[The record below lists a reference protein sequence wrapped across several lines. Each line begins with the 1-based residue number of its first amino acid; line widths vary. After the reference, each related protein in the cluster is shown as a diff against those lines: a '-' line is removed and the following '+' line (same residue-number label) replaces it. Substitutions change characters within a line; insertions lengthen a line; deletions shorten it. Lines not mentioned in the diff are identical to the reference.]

1 MKFINTIKTKVAG
14 IYEDVVLHWNRPAK
28 GNSVPYKE
36 ILKYALGGMGQ
47 HMVTYLL
54 AYMALSAS
62 NTLLGS
68 TIGIRPLHLQYMSI
82 AQTFI
87 GIIFYVLRGKWVDNT
102 RTRYGRFRPYIAL
115 MGFPLVALS
124 LIFLFLPFDRMT
136 YTDKFIWVFVFSLAI
151 AMLQPLFTDTYSELG
166 SVLSD
171 NSDER
176 ARIMTI
182 SILISSLAPTIYGT
196 AIPYILDW
204 TGLTYTD
211 IDTYR
216 YIIAAVAILGV
227 GMSLFTAIG
236 CKERVITSKT
246 YVQKVGLW
254 ESISAVYKNKYWWIR
269 TIASIIGFLE
279 TGVSVIFGWMY
290 IYGTQNMAEYGTLT
304 LIYGTSSTIAMLI
317 TPLLLRKLGNRGV
330 LIFHNASNILCVAL
344 MLLTYKVPLLFFV
357 CLYANTVFNQLQLVY
372 NPVLGAEVKD
382 YQQYL
387 TGKRVDFILG
397 AAGTITVP
405 ITLATGLVIPFVYEA
420 MGVTTNY
427 DILYDPQVRNNMFN
441 MLCVLSIAGAT
452 LNLIPFFFYRLSREK
467 HMMIITVLHRRA
479 AFADYANGVA
489 TPEQIVETVEGQR
502 RIEEIARAATPDLKA
517 GAAAIRFARAL
528 PKRTE
533 EEKSARKAAVKEA
546 KKHYAE
552 LKTLREN
559 KEAYDEIYLAE
570 ENKFLTPENALK
582 ISIYSALSAY
592 RAEELLDVDFDKLE
606 GVSVPEGSDKESLKL
621 QKVYKKERAKFNK
634 MLAAVK
640 KRYGANIPTDCMEK
654 VEIARAMPIEDR
666 KQIIA
671 RDKALDV
678 AEKALLAYNQAFG
691 YYYAG
696 MEFLAES
703 ENRKFYPEM
712 VAKYEESLEEVSE
725 KERLAVLKEQ
735 EERERKRNE
744 LEEERQK
751 RFESF
756 SKEKQARILARRRK
770 KEEKARL
777 AAQNAQEE
785 QGAVLEAAC
794 AQEEEGG
801 NE

>member
-36 ILKYALGGMGQ
+36 ILNYALGGMGQ

-634 MLAAVK
+634 MLTVVK

-735 EERERKRNE
+735 EERERKRKE

-794 AQEEEGG
+794 AEEEGG